1 MSCLC
6 CASRCW
12 ILKSAILMASYL
24 LRCRL
29 HGPPPP
35 PALDTAAE
43 EEEEVHPERLMNLS
57 DRRSSR
63 SVYLLQD
70 GERLLV
76 PPDQLPEVPGD
87 PRRVVALRLQNVGR
101 HVHQVDPWMAAG
113 QTRSEPGGGIVPSP
127 TQSQLCPLNWRL
139 FIFTSEWPSVCYS
152 YLSFIH

>member
-6 CASRCW
+6 CASCCW

-29 HGPPPP
+29 RGPPPP
-35 PALDTAAE
+35 PALDTAGE
-43 EEEEVHPERLMNLS
+43 EEEINWAFDEPFWPPVL
-57 DRRSSR
+57 SR
-63 SVYLLQD
+63 SIYLLQD
-70 GERLLV
+70 RERLLV

-101 HVHQVDPWMAAG
+101 HVNQVDPWTAAG
-113 QTRSEPGGGIVPSP
+113 QTGLEPGGGIVPLP
-127 TQSQLCPLNWRL
+127 TQSQWCPPNWRL
-139 FIFTSEWPSVCYS
+139 FISTSEWPSVCYS